1 MKQPGSSLGY
11 GFVNFVSNGLNDFE
25 LGLVILAQAG
35 FFEVI

>member
-11 GFVNFVSNGLNDFE
+11 GFVNFVSNGLDDSE
-25 LGLVILAQAG
+25 LGLVVLAQVG